1 MRNPSVKNNL
11 KFSYVFNDKI
21 MLQVKPVECTSKLKC
36 VYTINPKRKL
46 QAKPVHNLA
55 SSGTVNHKSK
65 SQVKPVP
72 IKESLP
78 VL

>member
-1 MRNPSVKNNL
+1 
-11 KFSYVFNDKI
+11 
-21 MLQVKPVECTSKLKC
+21 MLQVKPVTSKLKS

-46 QAKPVHNLA
+46 QVKPVHNLA

-72 IKESLP
+72 VKESLP